1 MRMII
6 SIMLSL
12 ILVLILASVLSYFIF
27 IKDNRQNLDVYVD
40 AQGKIYVNGVIS
52 TEQRASQLVNDP
64 AYIPSITYHPDSP
77 MHYCFGQCN

>member
-12 ILVLILASVLSYFIF
+12 ILVLIIASVLSYFVF

-40 AQGKIYVNGVIS
+40 AQGKIYINGVIS
-52 TEQRASQLVNDP
+52 TEQRASSLVNDP
-64 AYIPSITYHPDSP
+64 RYIPSISYHPDAAI
-77 MHYCFGQCN
+77 HYCFGSCQ